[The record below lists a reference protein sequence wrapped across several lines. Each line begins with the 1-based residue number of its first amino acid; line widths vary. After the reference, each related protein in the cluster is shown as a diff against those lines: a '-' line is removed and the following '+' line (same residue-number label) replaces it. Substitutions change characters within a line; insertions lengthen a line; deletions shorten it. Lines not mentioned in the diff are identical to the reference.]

1 MKDLAVR
8 NKATINDIFNSKAS
22 VMKRMAFKIRT
33 QFDFLRN
40 PVKVLSVQEVLT
52 DEAWNSFNNAYA
64 ARIASGNVEAVALF
78 SSPQLTR
85 FTVQDLDHVEMQQI
99 DLILITNEKIC
110 KISFTSQESAVLWS
124 DSSENGAITPNGDD
138 NVTPDKGF
146 KKSNDALEK
155 RVKAIYHM
163 MNGKF
168 ETTAKPKGLFGNG
181 TNLGFVSQPA
191 FMT

>member
-1 MKDLAVR
+1 
-8 NKATINDIFNSKAS
+8 
-22 VMKRMAFKIRT
+22 
-33 QFDFLRN
+33 
-40 PVKVLSVQEVLT
+40 
-52 DEAWNSFNNAYA
+52 
-64 ARIASGNVEAVALF
+64 
-78 SSPQLTR
+78 
-85 FTVQDLDHVEMQQI
+85 MQQI

-138 NVTPDKGF
+138 NATPDKGF

-181 TNLGFVSQPA
+181 TNLGFVAQPA
-191 FMT
+191 FMTQQKSEEKAGKEVKEIAEPERARDTILVKSQQPLFALYAFIRYYLYQTKYKAIIKYNLNHKAYFSKRDTIVKLVQ